1 MVTTTHPEK
10 ALTSRPAKS
19 GNHRIKVT
27 KLPENRKEARNMNIS
42 EKILAEA
49 SGKSIVQPGEIVD
62 ANVDVIM
69 VHDLTGPLAI
79 EAFKRIGVSKV
90 WNNKKV
96 VIILDHQIPAES
108 VKMAELHK
116 MLRKFANEQSIR
128 IYDVGEGGI
137 CHQVMP
143 EQGYVT
149 PGSLIVGADS
159 HTCTYGA
166 FGSFA
171 TGIGSTEAAAVFATG
186 KLWLKVP
193 KTIKFNIEGKFQK
206 YITPK
211 DLILSII
218 GKVGVDGAIY
228 KSTEFTGETMREMS
242 ISGRMTVCNMAVEMG
257 AKNGVVEPD
266 ETTRKFLEGRVPKA
280 NLNSD
285 QWKSDADAKYEKII
299 KIDVSELEPQVA
311 CPNSVD
317 NVKPISKVGD
327 VEINQAFIGSCT
339 NGRIEDLRIGAQ
351 ILKGKKVKRGVR
363 ALVIPA
369 SQEVYAQALK
379 EGLME
384 IFTAA
389 GALVCGAT
397 CGPCLGGHIGLLASG
412 EVCVSTSNRNFIGRM
427 GSPEAGVY
435 LASPAVVAASALT
448 GKLTDPREVE
458 A

>member
-1 MVTTTHPEK
+1 VI
-10 ALTSRPAKS
+10 KS
-19 GNHRIKVT
+19 
-27 KLPENRKEARNMNIS
+27 PENPKEARKMNIS
-42 EKILAEA
+42 EKILAKA
-49 SGKSIVQPGEIVD
+49 SGKSTVQPGEIVD

-79 EAFKRIGVSKV
+79 EAFKKIGVSKV

-116 MLRKFANEQSIR
+116 MLRKFAKEQAIR

-171 TGIGSTEAAAVFATG
+171 TGIGSTEAAAVFTTG

-193 KTIKFNIEGKFQK
+193 EAIKFNVEGKFHK
-206 YITPK
+206 YVTPK

-242 ISGRMTVCNMAVEMG
+242 IAGRMTVCNMAVEMG
-257 AKNGVVEPD
+257 AKNGIVEPD

-280 NLNSD
+280 SLSFD
-285 QWKSDADAKYEKII
+285 QWRSDADAKYEKT
-299 KIDVSELEPQVA
+299 IDINVTDLEPQIA
-311 CPNSVD
+311 CPSSVD

-339 NGRIEDLRIGAQ
+339 NGRIEDLRMGAQ
-351 ILKGKKVKRGVR
+351 IMKGKKVKAGVR
-363 ALVIPA
+363 ALVILA

-379 EGLME
+379 EGLVE
-384 IFTAA
+384 IYTAA

-448 GKLTDPREVE
+448 GKLTDPRKVE